1 MEPVPH
7 QVAAAVD
14 FNFLSESDFSYKLK
28 PQADISAQS
37 GLVVEDMTELLLIY
51 MTKKILD
58 PLTHTGTPKTHTA
71 Q

>member
-1 MEPVPH
+1 VPH

-51 MTKKILD
+51 MTKKMLD
-58 PLTHTGTPKTHTA
+58 TLTHIHRYAQHTLVK
-71 Q
+71 